1 MTFGSRAPYA
11 KARDERQM
19 RRNMDRSDRF
29 PESGP
34 SSAAFLHKKL
44 EMIKLGQEGNIGR
57 MHRLARENLVEARL
71 NEEKQISQLSTGRR
85 AGLIGEGARVRAAQQ
100 AAEQIYNGI

>member
-29 PESGP
+29 PDSGP

-44 EMIKLGQEGNIGR
+44 EMIKLGQEGNIVR
-57 MHRLARENLVEARL
+57 MHRLARENLMEARL

>member
-11 KARDERQM
+11 KVRNERQM
-19 RRNMDRSDRF
+19 KENMHRSDHF
-29 PESGP
+29 PDTGP
-34 SSAAFLHKKL
+34 SSAAWMHKKL
-44 EMIKLGQEGNIGR
+44 ELIKLGQEGDLGR
-57 MHRLARENLVEARL
+57 MHRLARENLTEARL